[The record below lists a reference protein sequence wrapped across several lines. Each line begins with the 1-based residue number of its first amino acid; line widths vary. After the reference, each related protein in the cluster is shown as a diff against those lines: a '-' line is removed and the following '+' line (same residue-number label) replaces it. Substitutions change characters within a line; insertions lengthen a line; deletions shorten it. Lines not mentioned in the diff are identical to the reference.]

1 MQVPDA
7 AASVFATELGRARAY
22 SELLATRGVEWG
34 LIGPREVDRI
44 WDRHVLNSVAVG
56 HAIAPGASVVD
67 VGSGAGLPGIPLA
80 LARPDLHVTLLE
92 PLLRR
97 VNFLTGVVEE
107 LGLGDRVAVVRGR
120 AAAPDDQD
128 PLAHRATYD
137 VVTSRAVAPLPRL
150 LGWCVPL
157 MRAGGSIVAL
167 KGSSAVAEVSDAAAD
182 LARHGLRAEAVPVT
196 AHEGADPTW
205 LVVAERAH
213 R

>member
-7 AASVFATELGRARAY
+7 AASVFGAELGRAQAY
-22 SELLATRGVEWG
+22 AELLATRGVEWG
-34 LIGPREVDRI
+34 LIGPREVDRV
-44 WDRHVLNSVAVG
+44 WERHVLNSVAVG

-97 VNFLTGVVEE
+97 ANFLTGVVEE
-107 LGLGDRVAVVRGR
+107 LRLGDRVDVVRGR
-120 AAAPDDQD
+120 AAAPDDKD

-150 LGWCVPL
+150 LAWCIPL
-157 MRAGGSIVAL
+157 MRDGGSIVAL
-167 KGSSAVAEVSDAAAD
+167 KGSSAAAEVSDAAAD
-182 LARHGLRAEAVPVT
+182 LARHRLRADAVPVT
-196 AHEGADPTW
+196 THEGADPTW
-205 LVVAERAH
+205 LITCERV
-213 R
+213 RR